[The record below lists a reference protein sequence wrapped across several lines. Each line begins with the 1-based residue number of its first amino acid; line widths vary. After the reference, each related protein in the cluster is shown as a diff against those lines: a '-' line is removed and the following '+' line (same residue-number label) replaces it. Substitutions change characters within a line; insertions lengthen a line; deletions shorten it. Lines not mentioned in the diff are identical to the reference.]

1 MLVLFSN
8 LNYLYKLLK
17 IFSLEQ
23 KIIHEQFRNHVKNFE
38 FYFSKHLEVEQES
51 IHIDE
56 V

>member
-8 LNYLYKLLK
+8 PNYLYKLLR

-23 KIIHEQFRNHVKNFE
+23 KIINGQFKSHAKNFE
-38 FYFSKHLEVEQES
+38 FYFSKHLEVGQES
-51 IHIDE
+51 INIDE